1 MPSGIS
7 ERLIQRALGP
17 IDFSYA
23 YQKVENTAKQLAAE
37 DRARK
42 QSALKDYYTDLAS
55 MNKDKVGVRS
65 VDVPEVSGL
74 YNEWSTIEKQLASN
88 PNLISRNPELYGQLK
103 NKSEETYSKLMTT
116 IRGSKELGKQEQDDF
131 KQMANPEKMDYYRD
145 GAPAEYRKSVIER
158 PWSEVI
164 KNGTNDLTK
173 YYETK
178 IDGSKFY
185 GDLGQRIESQAT
197 QKHRVPD
204 MSFKGAP
211 GEMRYLEF
219 DKMPMIGEAQ
229 VIVADN
235 LNAKLGKKA
244 NKFAVQQLEDAMAT
258 GDYQKVKAQYEDFY
272 NDNNPNGWKKY
283 FDKKPTYIPLFQDG
297 KPQKELFINYVT
309 AKEFTSKLPE
319 GRLGKGEFGSESA
332 KARYSSRLSLSNSI
346 ALKKIKGPEEE
357 QPKLSLT
364 PAFRVIASGGE
375 TGKQQAILTSNEF
388 NQIGFGEKLFPFTP
402 FEGLSQATPAY
413 KTGMEVMK
421 SLYGKKDP
429 ELVSLSKSEEKI
441 SYSDKLEKMNILAEK
456 INEQNKKNGFW
467 DSDVTGRSLLSGKT
481 MVYVGKDK
489 DNNDVGVVINTQ
501 GDASNR
507 FMESK
512 IKIPQMSAGEKRT
525 YVTAGVGA
533 AGGGININV
542 QPDYDMNQ

>member
-116 IRGSKELGKQEQDDF
+116 IRGSKELGKQEQNDF
-131 KQMANPEKMDYYRD
+131 KQMANPEKMDFYLD
-145 GAPAEYRKSVIER
+145 GAPAEYRKNVIEK
-158 PWSEVI
+158 PWSEVV
-164 KNGTNDLTK
+164 KSGAHDLTR

-178 IDGSKFY
+178 IDGSEFY

-197 QKHRVPD
+197 QKLKVPD
-204 MSFKGAP
+204 LSFKGAP
-211 GEMRYLEF
+211 GEMRYIYF
-219 DKMPMIGEAQ
+219 DKMPMIEKVQG
-229 VIVADN
+229 VVADN
-235 LNAKLGKKA
+235 LNAKLGKKD

-258 GDYQKVKAQYEDFY
+258 GDYQKVKAKYEDFY

-309 AKEFTSKLPE
+309 AKRFTSKLPE
-319 GRLGKGEFGSESA
+319 GILGEGEFGSESS
-332 KARYSSRLSLSNSI
+332 KARYRESIRKVPEGGKGNKKSPYVDLYSGIVTYLQQPKALRGASVDRFDAKTQGIILDRVRMITGAKDLSNRDVYVTEDKNTGEILIKPMIDMYQTLSDEKGNEI
-346 ALKKIKGPEEE
+346 KRAVYKKGQTIGKLTKDDINMEASKGFGVEGRKAAFTAEDIPPITAIKPAQESKGKKVIKG
-357 QPKLSLT
+357 
-364 PAFRVIASGGE
+364 F
-375 TGKQQAILTSNEF
+375 
-388 NQIGFGEKLFPFTP
+388 
-402 FEGLSQATPAY
+402 
-413 KTGMEVMK
+413 
-421 SLYGKKDP
+421 
-429 ELVSLSKSEEKI
+429 
-441 SYSDKLEKMNILAEK
+441 
-456 INEQNKKNGFW
+456 
-467 DSDVTGRSLLSGKT
+467 
-481 MVYVGKDK
+481 
-489 DNNDVGVVINTQ
+489 
-501 GDASNR
+501 
-507 FMESK
+507 
-512 IKIPQMSAGEKRT
+512 
-525 YVTAGVGA
+525 
-533 AGGGININV
+533 
-542 QPDYDMNQ
+542 